1 MLSEG
6 RGVLGERGAGR
17 LLRVNVK
24 FDQGCEGSCQR
35 RLLGTALSRLAHV
48 LVVVDHLDGMHMQ
61 CMCSAHAV
69 CTCSVQTQCT
79 CSAHAVHMRCTC
91 ILGARR
97 TREMRP
103 CSRSSHV
110 TAPWPA
116 LLVGSQPSTYV
127 LACTTYTEPSA
138 GLSATA
144 TGSKKIFSS
153 CGMTCLGGG

>member
-35 RLLGTALSRLAHV
+35 RLLGTALGRLAHV

-69 CTCSVQTQCT
+69 HMQCT
-79 CSAHAVHMRCTC
+79 CSAHAVQDM
-91 ILGARR
+91 
-97 TREMRP
+97 
-103 CSRSSHV
+103 V
-110 TAPWPA
+110 TAN
-116 LLVGSQPSTYV
+116 
-127 LACTTYTEPSA
+127 A
-138 GLSATA
+138 GQ
-144 TGSKKIFSS
+144 
-153 CGMTCLGGG
+153 